1 MLETVTAPF
10 QWVAAARHRR
20 VFHPRGVLAWGS
32 IERVAAPGE
41 GLPIESASEVLV
53 RLSKGIGTPG
63 ALPDVIGLAFRLPAS
78 DSPVGESPAPPWDV
92 LLASAG
98 SGRLSRFGVRPV
110 VRWSGQPM
118 SSVMPL
124 RYQGTNWWLRAQI
137 LSAVDGGGVSLDGI
151 RTGLHDG
158 PLTVAI
164 DQAAGFAP
172 FHPLARLTIKD
183 VVPQDEISDVDFDP
197 VLRTAPGVQLAPH
210 WLSNLRLQ
218 AYRRSREGRH
228 SDDA

>member
-1 MLETVTAPF
+1 MLDTVTAPF

-20 VFHPRGVLAWGS
+20 VFHPVGVLAWGS
-32 IERVAAPGE
+32 IERVAVRDV
-41 GLPIESASEVLV
+41 GLPVESASDVLV

-63 ALPDVIGLAFRLPAS
+63 ALPDVIGLAFRLPAGG
-78 DSPVGESPAPPWDV
+78 SPSGESPAPPWDV

-124 RYQGTNWWLRAQI
+124 RHQGTNWWLRAQI
-137 LSAVDGGGVSLDGI
+137 LSAVDGAGVSLDSIGSSL
-151 RTGLHDG
+151 RDG

-164 DQAAGFAP
+164 DQAPGFAP
-172 FHPLARLTIKD
+172 FHRLARLTIKD
-183 VVPQDEISDVDFDP
+183 LVPQDEISDVDFDP
-197 VLRTAPGVQLAPH
+197 VLRTAPGVQLMPQ
-210 WLSNLRLQ
+210 WLSNLRMQ

-228 SDDA
+228 HEGA